1 MNDDASADSAA
12 RRVCFE
18 YHPWEP
24 EMALQL
30 CGAQLRQYDLSTV
43 SGGFK
48 TITAPWLDVEVVP
61 EFVVAYGNCAWRK
74 NDM

>member
-1 MNDDASADSAA
+1 MNDDASADSVA

-24 EMALQL
+24 EMVLQL
-30 CGAQLRQYDLSTV
+30 SGAQFRQYDLSTV

-48 TITAPWLDVEVVP
+48 TVTAPWPGMETAP
-61 EFVVAYGNCAWRK
+61 
-74 NDM
+74 